1 MSAKRQQRSVKC
13 GIGVKSKIGLCM
25 DCGHDRWAHYI
36 AYRDRQNRLAATQLE
51 FSVSQILKCNV
62 PAACLRNFDRES
74 YRTKELSDQ
83 LPGCIRLRNDLYCV
97 EWGVKLYSLTHRTN
111 CDEAPHPIQTILS
124 HMRQRL

>member
-36 AYRDRQNRLAATQLE
+36 AYRDRQNRLAAAQLE
-51 FSVSQILKCNV
+51 FSVSQLFKCNV

-83 LPGCIRLRNDLYCV
+83 LLGSTTPHSDHSFAHAPASIKKRATLAVYIR
-97 EWGVKLYSLTHRTN
+97 
-111 CDEAPHPIQTILS
+111 
-124 HMRQRL
+124 